1 MITVLFNCLKDLKWN
16 DETNKLLQ
24 INALNV
30 EVGAGT
36 LLLLTGETDQLR
48 PHYISLMLILYYS
61 HFELELYQFTGEY
74 R

>member
-1 MITVLFNCLKDLKWN
+1 M
-16 DETNKLLQ
+16 
-24 INALNV
+24 NALNV

-36 LLLLTGETDQLR
+36 LLLLTGETGQLR